1 MIINK
6 RYTRSLRKNIVFYVS
21 SSVLTAVSVFIFLT
35 MFSAGVVTQDKIN
48 GFFSD
53 NKVEDFEIITMKP
66 ITDEE
71 IEEIEDKYLASV
83 EKNVYANFDIGEKQ
97 IRVFEPTSDVNKY
110 CVIEGDDISDS
121 EDILLSKDYALEND
135 ISIGDNLKLGGK
147 EFKVCGYASRPD
159 YIYMLRDIKDNYV
172 NKADFGI
179 AIAKEI
185 PSDECSEY
193 YSIICDDDNVSEL
206 RKYIDDNYTTISYMD
221 AENNQ
226 RIRYARNNPKNFILM
241 SVLILPVLLLLVM
254 IMVSVVLM
262 RMIKDERK
270 IIGTLIALG
279 YRKKRL
285 KLFYSVYAVI
295 PAVTG
300 TLLGILSAYL
310 FIGKVS
316 DFICKNFENIF
327 EKPELSVTAIV
338 ICVVLPVIL
347 YTIAAYIEISKVLR
361 KNVVLLLQNRAN
373 GDKARRNLKL
383 KNLSFSKKFRL
394 KLLWNNKI
402 RSFTVLLGVI
412 ISCLAMEFGFICN
425 NSTAEFIDTSI
436 DKIGKLNNQYYLT
449 HYCDEGS
456 YDGEE
461 YLLYKS
467 FQESENDKSFSLI
480 GVGEDNKSLDLKDTN
495 GDPVSIGNGY
505 YITEIVSL
513 LYGLERG
520 DVLKFYNPA
529 SLESYEAKIDGIIDN
544 PVQAI
549 LYTSEK
555 NARNIIDAEEGTYNL
570 ILSDEKLDIPDDD
583 TAASISKD
591 SLKDQLNTVL
601 ESTNK
606 MIIMMIGLGIIL
618 CVMVIFMM
626 VNMIIDENKNNIS
639 MLKVLGYSDK
649 KINKLVLNVNHILV
663 PIGMLLSV
671 PLSLK
676 ICDVYFSMM
685 IEDFACHIPAKMN
698 IQGIIICFAVLVIS
712 YFSSLF
718 LMRKKVGK
726 VRMTDSL
733 KEEH

>member
-279 YRKKRL
+279 YRKKTAEAFLQRICGYSSGYGN
-285 KLFYSVYAVI
+285 FARHIISISVYWKSI
-295 PAVTG
+295 
-300 TLLGILSAYL
+300 
-310 FIGKVS
+310 
-316 DFICKNFENIF
+316 
-327 EKPELSVTAIV
+327 
-338 ICVVLPVIL
+338 
-347 YTIAAYIEISKVLR
+347 R
-361 KNVVLLLQNRAN
+361 
-373 GDKARRNLKL
+373 
-383 KNLSFSKKFRL
+383 FS
-394 KLLWNNKI
+394 N
-402 RSFTVLLGVI
+402 
-412 ISCLAMEFGFICN
+412 
-425 NSTAEFIDTSI
+425 
-436 DKIGKLNNQYYLT
+436 
-449 HYCDEGS
+449 
-456 YDGEE
+456 
-461 YLLYKS
+461 
-467 FQESENDKSFSLI
+467 
-480 GVGEDNKSLDLKDTN
+480 
-495 GDPVSIGNGY
+495 
-505 YITEIVSL
+505 
-513 LYGLERG
+513 
-520 DVLKFYNPA
+520 
-529 SLESYEAKIDGIIDN
+529 
-544 PVQAI
+544 
-549 LYTSEK
+549 
-555 NARNIIDAEEGTYNL
+555 
-570 ILSDEKLDIPDDD
+570 
-583 TAASISKD
+583 
-591 SLKDQLNTVL
+591 
-601 ESTNK
+601 
-606 MIIMMIGLGIIL
+606 
-618 CVMVIFMM
+618 
-626 VNMIIDENKNNIS
+626 
-639 MLKVLGYSDK
+639 
-649 KINKLVLNVNHILV
+649 
-663 PIGMLLSV
+663 
-671 PLSLK
+671 
-676 ICDVYFSMM
+676 
-685 IEDFACHIPAKMN
+685 
-698 IQGIIICFAVLVIS
+698 
-712 YFSSLF
+712 
-718 LMRKKVGK
+718 
-726 VRMTDSL
+726 
-733 KEEH
+733 